1 MQGRP
6 TMYRSRSTSWQ
17 HFVISMKLQS
27 DSLRQL
33 PRTYSTAKGGGN
45 TARKIDHR
53 NATQAQQ
60 LALSPL
66 VISTHAASW

>member
-33 PRTYSTAKGGGN
+33 PRTYSRAKE
-45 TARKIDHR
+45 ARWKHS
-53 NATQAQQ
+53 TQD
-60 LALSPL
+60 
-66 VISTHAASW
+66 